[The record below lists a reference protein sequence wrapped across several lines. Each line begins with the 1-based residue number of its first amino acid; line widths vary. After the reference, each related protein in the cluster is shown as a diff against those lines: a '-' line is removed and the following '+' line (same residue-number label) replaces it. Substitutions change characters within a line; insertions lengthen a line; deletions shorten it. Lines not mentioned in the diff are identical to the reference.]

1 MQTAEPEAAS
11 ARVAQIGNFFVG
23 FWGTWLVH
31 LGRELGFFKA
41 LEDEAS
47 TPTDLAERLG
57 FEADYV
63 DVWCRAAQAYELL
76 DVDEEGRFRLTPGMA
91 EALEIQGPYA
101 GALIQVS
108 HRVVESLEAVF
119 RGTALPEPRFLLR
132 LQMAQV
138 VRASY
143 RDLLE
148 RQFPKVPGLV
158 EALEGGGRLIE
169 FGCGCGHGIDLLRR
183 LYPTVEPTGLEVDY
197 DCAREAE
204 RATRAVIVVGTAEDC
219 RYDARFDVALFHRSL
234 SDTEDPAKALE
245 RGVAALKP
253 GGWLVV
259 TLPDDLPTTQEE
271 LRTDRGRMRMS
282 ERLFYGMFLAP
293 DPSYNPTRQQVAEW
307 LRDLPVDD
315 VTVLEPG
322 EVRNYTLVFR
332 RRP

>member
-11 ARVAQIGNFFVG
+11 ARVAQLRNFFVG

-41 LEDEAS
+41 LEEEAVA
-47 TPTDLAERLG
+47 PEALAERLG

-76 DVDEEGRFRLTPGMA
+76 DVGADGGYSLAPGVA

-101 GALIQVS
+101 GALVQVS

-143 RDLLE
+143 RDLIE
-148 RQFPKVPGLV
+148 RQLPRVPGLLQD
-158 EALEGGGRLIE
+158 LENGGRLIE
-169 FGCGCGHGIDLLRR
+169 FGCGCGHGIDLIRR
-183 LYPTVEPTGLEVDY
+183 LYPSVEPTGIEVDY

-219 RYDARFDVALFHRSL
+219 RYDARFDVAIFHRSL
-234 SDTEDPAKALE
+234 SDTEDPVKALE
-245 RGVAALKP
+245 RGAAALKP

-259 TLPDDLPTTQEE
+259 TLPDDLPTTQDE
-271 LRTDRGRMRMS
+271 LRTDRGRMRMG

-293 DPSYNPTRQQVAEW
+293 DPSYNPTRQQVLDW
-307 LRDLPVDD
+307 CRDLPVEE
-315 VTVLEPG
+315 VTVLEPDQ
-322 EVRNYTLVFR
+322 VRNYTLVFR
-332 RRP
+332 RTP